1 MDILGIEKLLY
12 LIFVI
17 TIVLVTLC
25 SLPSYLGKFHYLLE
39 LTCHLKIQ
47 CTFLSLLGIS
57 FFLWVGNFFW
67 LSISLFCLMS
77 NLLEIIPFYISQD
90 RIFDSFEPKIRFFQ
104 ANVFYKNQQ
113 YERLISEVKTEN
125 PDVAIFIEVTDAWAE
140 KLELL
145 QKDYSYWVI
154 HQDPQI
160 AFNENINLGIAVYS
174 KIPLKNTSIQDLG
187 GGRKTV
193 STQIEIQGKT
203 LSILTT
209 HPSWGIGKYGF
220 NLRNK
225 QLSEI
230 ASYIANQKESR
241 VVIGDLNITMWSP
254 YYKELISNSGL
265 YNARKGFGMIPT
277 WPSFIPLLSIPI
289 DHCLVSQDIRV
300 VNTKS
305 GRNIGSDHL
314 PLITDLIITGN

>member
-25 SLPSYLGKFHYLLE
+25 SLASYLGKFHYLLE

-47 CTFLSLLGIS
+47 YTFLSLLVIL

-67 LSISLFCLMS
+67 LSISLFCLIS

-113 YERLISEVKTEN
+113 YERLISEVKKEN

-154 HQDPQI
+154 HQEQQI

-174 KIPLKNTSIQDLG
+174 KIPLKNT
-187 GGRKTV
+187 
-193 STQIEIQGKT
+193 
-203 LSILTT
+203 
-209 HPSWGIGKYGF
+209 
-220 NLRNK
+220 
-225 QLSEI
+225 
-230 ASYIANQKESR
+230 
-241 VVIGDLNITMWSP
+241 
-254 YYKELISNSGL
+254 
-265 YNARKGFGMIPT
+265 
-277 WPSFIPLLSIPI
+277 
-289 DHCLVSQDIRV
+289 
-300 VNTKS
+300 
-305 GRNIGSDHL
+305 
-314 PLITDLIITGN
+314 

>member
-25 SLPSYLGKFHYLLE
+25 SLASYLGKFHYLLE

-47 CTFLSLLGIS
+47 YTFLSLLVIL

-113 YERLISEVKTEN
+113 YERLISEVKKEN

-145 QKDYSYWVI
+145 QKNYSYWVI

-203 LSILTT
+203 LSILAT

-230 ASYIANQKESR
+230 ANYITHQKSSI

-254 YYKELISNSGL
+254 YYKELICNCGL
-265 YNARKGFGMIPT
+265 YNARKGFGLIPT
-277 WPSFIPLLSIPI
+277 WPSFLPLLSIPI

-300 VNTKS
+300 VKTKS
-305 GRNIGSDHL
+305 GKNIGSDHL